1 MRMCC
6 AKDPLNKEELEIKV
20 KNYRNTIL
28 KLTQK
33 SKSNHFNQYFQDNK
47 LNIFKT
53 WGGGGIREI
62 INTAKKGSNS
72 INCIEIGRSTITN
85 SCDIANGFNRHFT
98 SVAKQIE
105 EKLIKPKHHYSK
117 CLKNSNSNSFFI
129 APTNNEK
136 ALSEIMKLERTNL
149 QDLPVFLLRF

>member
-1 MRMCC
+1 MCC

-53 WGGGGIREI
+53 WGGGGYQG
-62 INTAKKGSNS
+62 NHK
-72 INCIEIGRSTITN
+72 
-85 SCDIANGFNRHFT
+85 
-98 SVAKQIE
+98 
-105 EKLIKPKHHYSK
+105 YS
-117 CLKNSNSNSFFI
+117 
-129 APTNNEK
+129 
-136 ALSEIMKLERTNL
+136 
-149 QDLPVFLLRF
+149 

>member
-1 MRMCC
+1 MCC

-53 WGGGGIREI
+53 WGGGGGGVSG
-62 INTAKKGSNS
+62 KS
-72 INCIEIGRSTITN
+72 
-85 SCDIANGFNRHFT
+85 
-98 SVAKQIE
+98 
-105 EKLIKPKHHYSK
+105 
-117 CLKNSNSNSFFI
+117 
-129 APTNNEK
+129 
-136 ALSEIMKLERTNL
+136 
-149 QDLPVFLLRF
+149 

>member
-1 MRMCC
+1 MCC

-53 WGGGGIREI
+53 WGGGGEGVSG
-62 INTAKKGSNS
+62 KS
-72 INCIEIGRSTITN
+72 
-85 SCDIANGFNRHFT
+85 
-98 SVAKQIE
+98 
-105 EKLIKPKHHYSK
+105 
-117 CLKNSNSNSFFI
+117 
-129 APTNNEK
+129 
-136 ALSEIMKLERTNL
+136 
-149 QDLPVFLLRF
+149 